1 MDLQKTITCHW
12 LQDSCGPKQITMHK
26 VINLCTEMSFT
37 LTRCWISCNKNSSK
51 ILTSATKFP
60 QHSIFFLHNVSTW
73 SLYRAISNA
82 GVGSDHNPGQLNK
95 DPIYFLGRNSCHAR
109 SAAAAGS
116 GWVYPMISGCG
127 FLPGHVAQRN
137 HALQQN
143 FSQNIDGHGVPQ
155 RCANSGFVKGLEQR
169 IQHLLRPSL
178 QSPCLSYSQTSVQLG
193 HKETSLF
200 GLWGGF

>member
-1 MDLQKTITCHW
+1 
-12 LQDSCGPKQITMHK
+12 
-26 VINLCTEMSFT
+26 
-37 LTRCWISCNKNSSK
+37 
-51 ILTSATKFP
+51 
-60 QHSIFFLHNVSTW
+60 
-73 SLYRAISNA
+73 
-82 GVGSDHNPGQLNK
+82 
-95 DPIYFLGRNSCHAR
+95 
-109 SAAAAGS
+109 
-116 GWVYPMISGCG
+116 MISGCG

-137 HALQQN
+137 HALQQI

-200 GLWGGF
+200 AFEAASSQTRHNIFFGRLKRLAAANIQYIWSLANPVSILSHIVFYVAPLARLTTEMRVQKLLQPFFFELHFLRPVKSRHNGILQQGHNVDTLAALRNSIIQC